1 MKGKGAI
8 IVLLFFVKTMFCQD
22 LHFSQ
27 FNRVPLFLNPA
38 LTGSFDGDYRIMS
51 VCRNQWQTIP
61 VPYNSMGISADMTI
75 PFPMIKD
82 YLGAGLQVTTDRAGD
97 SKYTTLQASASG
109 AYHLVSSNRNV
120 MVLSIGGAINY
131 IQRSYDPGQLNFDNQ
146 FNGDYFDPRIPITEQ
161 FDRLTLRFVDV
172 GIGVN
177 YNQTFN
183 EKNILNI
190 GTSVQHI
197 NTSNHDF
204 LATASNS
211 LLQRKFNIYASADVN
226 IYKSF
231 SLVPIF
237 YSQWQG
243 VRNEIM
249 SGIGG
254 RIKVKPY
261 SENPMKL
268 GLGLNYRWNDA
279 MLIWAQF
286 EQNRFSVQL
295 SYDMNNSPLSI
306 ATNSYGGLELTLG
319 YIFKFKN
326 IPRAYDFCPY
336 IWF

>member
-1 MKGKGAI
+1 MRVKGCFI
-8 IVLLFFVKTMFCQD
+8 LMVFFVKTAFCQD

-38 LTGSFDGDYRIMS
+38 LTGSFDGDYRIMG
-51 VCRNQWQTIP
+51 VFRNQWQSVP

-75 PFPMIKD
+75 PFKMIKD
-82 YLGAGLQVTTDRAGD
+82 YIGAGMQVTADRAGD
-97 SKYTTLQASASG
+97 SKYSTVQASASG
-109 AYHLVSSNRNV
+109 AYHMVSSHRNV

-131 IQRSYDPGQLNFDNQ
+131 IQRSYDPGQLYFDNQ

-161 FDRLTLRFVDV
+161 FDRLTLNFIDV
-172 GIGVN
+172 GVGVN
-177 YNQTFN
+177 YNQTFK
-183 EKNILNI
+183 EKYILNL

-204 LATASNS
+204 LATSTNA
-211 LLQRKFNIYASADVN
+211 LLQRKFNIYASADLN

-231 SLVPIF
+231 SLIPVF
-237 YSQWQG
+237 FTQWQG
-243 VRNEIM
+243 VRNEFV

-254 RIKVKPY
+254 RIKVNPY
-261 SENPMKL
+261 SENPMKF

-279 MLIWAQF
+279 TLIWAQF
-286 EQNRFSVQL
+286 EQKRFSLQL
-295 SYDMNNSPLSI
+295 SYDMNNSPLRI
-306 ATNSYGGLELTLG
+306 ATNSFGGLELTMG
-319 YIFKFKN
+319 VIFKYKD